1 MERIERLEEEKAGLA
16 ADIRDVLAE
25 AKGSGF
31 CVPTIR
37 KILKLRKLDAQERE
51 EAETVLSVYLVA
63 MGMQMRS
70 TWTMEKPHDGR
81 ATHIFDYLAALRNSP
96 EELTKS
102 TTVTASKAS
111 SCGFST

>member
-1 MERIERLEEEKAGLA
+1 MNEAIGHNSKKPRAGGVAADQLRSIVERVEKLEEEKAGLG

-63 MGMQMRS
+63 MGMQMS
-70 TWTMEKPHDGR
+70 LDLEGED
-81 ATHIFDYLAALRNSP
+81 AA
-96 EELTKS
+96 
-102 TTVTASKAS
+102 
-111 SCGFST
+111 